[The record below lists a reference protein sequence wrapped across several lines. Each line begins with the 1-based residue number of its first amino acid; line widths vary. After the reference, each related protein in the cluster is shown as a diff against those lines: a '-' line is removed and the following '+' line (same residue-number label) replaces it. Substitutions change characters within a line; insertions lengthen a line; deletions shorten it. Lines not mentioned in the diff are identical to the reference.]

1 MYTPWK
7 SNGLRWQSMADSAM
21 TRHSQQE
28 ASQFRPTSL
37 FNTIQDRNLI
47 AVALKSTNAAQSGFG
62 CQSQQQLHTNGI
74 YNHWKSFRRRCIL
87 RSRGGSCERC
97 HRLGKDCHQ
106 IETTRKRVAKK
117 TASSRTAQLE
127 EKIEDLVSML
137 RATHDSRTRTNH
149 SYTPLS
155 NTPSQPFASRLDSLA
170 AAATADPTRSQAQG
184 KASLCAAHEC
194 IASDLSPSRNTS
206 TLNDADRRP
215 EPTPEEA
222 EAYFAKPFLWM
233 CIMNLTSMSI
243 PQQRIL
249 REKIRREVADRL
261 VFEGDRSMDIL
272 QGLVAFLTWATM
284 NAGPGMKPFL
294 ILYATLAQSIV
305 FDMGLTRSPAEEQQS
320 TMYFKTWSAR
330 PPPPPRVPRVRT
342 MEERRVV
349 LGLWLAI
356 SITTSF
362 IGKMETLAWTAHM
375 DDSLAVLEH
384 ENEYPSDAVLATMVK
399 IQLVGE
405 EAQRLMRSKINECSQ
420 NPTYILKPGL
430 VSRLNDIRSQ
440 LPDGL
445 ANNRH
450 ILLLLHCTESLVHSI
465 GLFTEQGIPEPV
477 RINSMY
483 SCTKH
488 AKAFYDIFFAIP
500 AAEVAGLPFA
510 ALTTVE
516 DKAWDKDILKVTAD
530 LLSLLDKTIE
540 LFYRV
545 DEVYPIRTD
554 DHDGTLF
561 TKGAKI
567 LRNLRASWEPILAP
581 YLRDVAL
588 PTPKSQGQAV
598 STAINAMDEA
608 GTHEGL
614 IVDGVADPTAVL
626 DLSDMTWMS
635 DIFGPWDY

>member
-1 MYTPWK
+1 M
-7 SNGLRWQSMADSAM
+7 
-21 TRHSQQE
+21 
-28 ASQFRPTSL
+28 
-37 FNTIQDRNLI
+37 
-47 AVALKSTNAAQSGFG
+47 
-62 CQSQQQLHTNGI
+62 
-74 YNHWKSFRRRCIL
+74 
-87 RSRGGSCERC
+87 
-97 HRLGKDCHQ
+97 
-106 IETTRKRVAKK
+106 RKRVAKR
-117 TASSRTAQLE
+117 TTSSRTAQLE

-137 RATHDSRTRTNH
+137 RATHDSGPRMNH

-155 NTPSQPFASRLDSLA
+155 NTPSQPFTSRLDSLV

-184 KASLCAAHEC
+184 KASLCATHEC
-194 IASDLSPSRNTS
+194 ITSGLSPSRNTS
-206 TLNDADRRP
+206 TLSEADRRP

-222 EAYFAKPFLWM
+222 EAYFAKFRQWLAAMPFMHIPMEMTAAALRREKPFLWT
-233 CIMNLTSMSI
+233 CIMNLTSMSV

-261 VFEGDRSMDIL
+261 VFEGDRSMDML

-320 TMYFKTWSAR
+320 TMYFKIWSAR
-330 PPPPPRVPRVRT
+330 PPPPPRVRT

-356 SITTSF
+356 SISTSF

-375 DDSLAVLEH
+375 DDSLSVVER
-384 ENEYPSDAVLATMVK
+384 ENEYSSDAVLVTMVK

-405 EAQRLMRSKINECSQ
+405 EVQKLMRRKINEGNQ
-420 NPTYILKPGL
+420 NPTYIFKPGL
-430 VSRLNDIRSQ
+430 VSRLNEIRSQ
-440 LPDGL
+440 LPDRL

-465 GLFTEQGIPEPV
+465 GLFTEQGIPESV

-488 AKAFYDIFFAIP
+488 AKTFYDIFFAIP
-500 AAEVAGLPFA
+500 ASEVAGLPFA
-510 ALTTVE
+510 AYVEMSHIQANLYRLTTAE
-516 DKAWDKDILKVTAD
+516 DKAWDKDILKSTAD

-567 LRNLRASWEPILAP
+567 LRNLRNSWEPILAP
-581 YLRDVAL
+581 YLREVAL
-588 PTPKSQGQAV
+588 PTPQSQGQV
-598 STAINAMDEA
+598 VNTAINDMDEA
-608 GTHEGL
+608 GAHAGL
-614 IVDGVADPTAVL
+614 IVDGVADPTAGL

>member
-1 MYTPWK
+1 
-7 SNGLRWQSMADSAM
+7 MASTIIGKASADGISAGYG
-21 TRHSQQE
+21 RSC
-28 ASQFRPTSL
+28 
-37 FNTIQDRNLI
+37 
-47 AVALKSTNAAQSGFG
+47 TNCSRAK
-62 CQSQQQLHTNGI
+62 C
-74 YNHWKSFRRRCIL
+74 RCIL

-137 RATHDSRTRTNH
+137 RATHDSRTHTNH

-222 EAYFAKPFLWM
+222 EAYFAKFRQWLEASPFMHIPMEMTAAALRRERPFLWM

-330 PPPPPRVPRVRT
+330 PPPPFRVRT

-510 ALTTVE
+510 AYVEMSHMQANLYRLTTVE

-614 IVDGVADPTAVL
+614 IVDGVADPSTVL